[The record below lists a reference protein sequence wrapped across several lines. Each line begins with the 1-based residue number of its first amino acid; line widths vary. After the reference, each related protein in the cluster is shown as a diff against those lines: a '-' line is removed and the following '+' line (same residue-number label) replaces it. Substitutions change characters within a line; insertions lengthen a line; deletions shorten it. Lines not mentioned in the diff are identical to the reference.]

1 MNGSDFVESAE
12 KMIEAN
18 ETYNNEFYI
27 APSYNYL
34 VKDGKKILPFFY
46 NLHYPI
52 GTPEDLQKYKE
63 TFKNGYLQ
71 D

>member
-1 MNGSDFVESAE
+1 
-12 KMIEAN
+12 MIEAN

-34 VKDGKKILPFFY
+34 IKNGKKILPFFY

-52 GTPEDLQKYKE
+52 GTPEDLLKYQE

-71 D
+71 DRRL